1 MCFCADSRKRGP
13 PNSCGNCTVSTLC
26 PPPSPPHSPQAMID
40 FTMKR
45 MCGILLSRLQASAHK
60 VLKDPVGN
68 AHARRM
74 REDVTFYR

>member
-1 MCFCADSRKRGP
+1 MRKLHRLNP
-13 PNSCGNCTVSTLC
+13 L